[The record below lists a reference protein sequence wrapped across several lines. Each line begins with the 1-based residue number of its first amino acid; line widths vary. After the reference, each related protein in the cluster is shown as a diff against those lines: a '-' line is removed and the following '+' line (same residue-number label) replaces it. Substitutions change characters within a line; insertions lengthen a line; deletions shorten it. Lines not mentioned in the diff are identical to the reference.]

1 MALAWPELADV
12 AREASGLVG
21 GSDGWAAA
29 HIARELPSCACARP
43 GGAGMGG
50 AVFVMDGASLAI
62 VGTNTIAASNVHGG
76 SADPLGGGTN
86 GQAFDAGMFL
96 QGSGTLSFQ
105 PGAGETQT
113 ISDGI
118 YDEKGVIAAGY
129 APPSGFVAGSWSLT
143 VKGAGTLLLSGK
155 NTYSGGATI
164 EQGTLALAA
173 VGGALHVK

>member
-1 MALAWPELADV
+1 MRV
-12 AREASGLVG
+12 REARGRR
-21 GSDGWAAA
+21 DGRCRVRHGWGQ
-29 HIARELPSCACARP
+29 P
-43 GGAGMGG
+43 GHRW
-50 AVFVMDGASLAI
+50 DEHDCCEP
-62 VGTNTIAASNVHGG
+62 ASNVHGG